1 MTDQTQPARP
11 KLFIELIHDVICSW
25 CPIGLQNIRAAMT
38 ALDQDI
44 DFELNFLPYELN
56 PEMPPEGEPIEHYLI
71 RRNGWTREQFA
82 DYAAMVVEKAEAVG
96 LTYDY
101 SKRTH
106 YYNTA
111 KAHRLIGFAEQTG
124 QHVEIVDAL
133 TNAYFRDG
141 IDVSKTENL
150 IDLANETGLDTVAA
164 AEALEAHSIPES
176 LRLKY
181 QRVRSLSVKSTPSL
195 LINQQVFVQ
204 GSSSAEYF
212 EAVFTDVAQNKAE
225 GALRAMV

>member
-1 MTDQTQPARP
+1 MTDQTHSEKP
-11 KLFIELIHDVICSW
+11 KILIELIHDVICSW

-56 PEMPPEGEPIEHYLI
+56 PEMPPEGEPIEQHLT
-71 RRNGWTREQFA
+71 RRNGWTQDQFA
-82 DYAAMVVEKAEAVG
+82 KYADMVVDKAAAVG

-111 KAHRLIGFAEQTG
+111 KAHRLIDFAEQTG
-124 QHVEIVDAL
+124 QHVEVVDAL
-133 TNAYFRDG
+133 TKAYFRDG
-141 IDVSKTENL
+141 IDISRTETLVKLATQN
-150 IDLANETGLDTVAA
+150 DLDPAAANEVLNATAI
-164 AEALEAHSIPES
+164 SSS
-176 LRLKY
+176 LRVKH

-204 GSSSAEYF
+204 GSNSAEYF
-212 EAVFTDVAQNKAE
+212 EAVFTDIAQNKAE
-225 GALRAMV
+225 VALCAMV